1 MGSSGF
7 LLIIVAFAFLYFVLI
22 RPQKKRQL
30 QAREL
35 ASRLAVGDEI
45 VTSGGIYG
53 TITELGDDE
62 VKVKIAPQTEVR
74 IARRAI
80 GVVLPKEEPAE
91 IEDEPEEAGPT
102 PGT

>member
-1 MGSSGF
+1 MGGTGF

-30 QAREL
+30 AAQQL
-35 ASRLAVGDEI
+35 ASNLEVGDEV

-53 TITELGDDE
+53 TIVGLGDDE
-62 VKVKIAPQTEVR
+62 VTVRIAPQVEVR

-80 GVVLPKEEPAE
+80 GAVLPKEEPEAASTP
-91 IEDEPEEAGPT
+91 EDAG
-102 PGT
+102 

>member
-1 MGSSGF
+1 MGGTGF

-30 QAREL
+30 AAQQL
-35 ASRLAVGDEI
+35 ASNLEVGDDV

-53 TITELGDDE
+53 TIVGLGDDE
-62 VKVKIAPQTEVR
+62 VTVRIAPEVEVR

-80 GVVLPKEEPAE
+80 GAVLPKEEPEAASTP
-91 IEDEPEEAGPT
+91 EDAG
-102 PGT
+102 